1 MGQKVYS
8 LLNEIYKM
16 GFINQLLD
24 LYSNLYNFG
33 YFFQAKKGGSY
44 SPNQVLHEGSSAKLS
59 QDLLPLCVP

>member
-33 YFFQAKKGGSY
+33 YIFQAKKGASY
-44 SPNQVLHEGSSAKLS
+44 SPNQVLHEGSSTKLS